1 MKTLYMLIGCAIIG
15 FSDATQSCSAGQ
27 YSTIT
32 YVNNFRRR
40 RRANR
45 KTKQISCSLC
55 PTGQYSID
63 GSHDKCQK
71 CPSGTFQPNSGSTTC
86 DGTSCSAGK
95 YGTTGSTKINLCF
108 SCQKGKYQDKMGKG
122 ECISCSAGM
131 WSTDTDA
138 ISCQGTP
145 CKDGSVGPLAS
156 TSSISAICEKC
167 PRGKFEAINTNS
179 CLECPLGKHQFAE
192 GNSYCIG
199 DDKPP
204 FGKTWEPSNDRTVP
218 AKTRPC
224 LFTIW
229 RKLAFYT
236 SVFLSI
242 VLIYYMYL
250 IRKHNLRTDCIY
262 TIELIFIIYT
272 ISVSVLIFNCFY
284 ENEYSYIAITII
296 NAILIFSYIVDIIM
310 TRSSKKEKKMNN
322 SNKSL
327 ELPTQHNNSVV

>member
-1 MKTLYMLIGCAIIG
+1 MKTLYMLIFGAIIG

-40 RRANR
+40 RRANK
-45 KTKQISCSLC
+45 KTKQVSCSFC
-55 PTGQYSID
+55 PIGQFSID

-108 SCQKGKYQDKMGKG
+108 SCQKGKYQDKIGKG

-131 WSTDTDA
+131 WSSNTDA
-138 ISCQGTP
+138 ISCQGKH
-145 CKDGSVGPLAS
+145 CKDGSIGPTGS
-156 TSSISAICEKC
+156 TTSISAICEKC
-167 PRGKFEAINTNS
+167 PRGKFEEISTNT
-179 CLECPLGKHQFAE
+179 CLECPLGKYQSTE
-192 GNSYCIG
+192 GNSYCDSPSELSFGERWIPN
-199 DDKPP
+199 KNRTSPP
-204 FGKTWEPSNDRTVP
+204 KKGT
-218 AKTRPC
+218 C
-224 LFTIW
+224 LFTTW
-229 RKLAFYT
+229 RKVSFYT
-236 SVFLSI
+236 SLFLST
-242 VLIYYMYL
+242 VLIYYMY
-250 IRKHNLRTDCIY
+250 IICKHNLRTECIY

-284 ENEYSYIAITII
+284 ENESSCIAITII

-310 TRSSKKEKKMNN
+310 TRSS
-322 SNKSL
+322 NKSH
-327 ELPTQHNNSVV
+327 EMTTQHNNSVV

>member
-1 MKTLYMLIGCAIIG
+1 MNTIYIIIIGAIIG
-15 FSDATQSCSAGQ
+15 FSDATQSCSAGH

-63 GSHDKCQK
+63 GSKKTCDG
-71 CPSGTFQPNSGSTTC
+71 CPSGKWQTLSGASMC
-86 DGTSCSAGK
+86 DGISCSAGK
-95 YGTTGSTKINLCF
+95 YGTVGLSTSTTCTSCPSGQYQSQTGK
-108 SCQKGKYQDKMGKG
+108 D